1 MARSIFAA
9 FLSAVGLGSPAVSAA
24 APPEATATGQQA
36 AADRSMEYMG
46 EIARAIIE
54 ADDIES
60 DWDELSLVL
69 GFDDDG
75 TLNETYGYAYDA
87 SGDFE
92 AISIRPRLLREPAE
106 AYRQWLMRLRDGKV
120 VEAAPIHDGIIKML
134 FQFNRRKNKV
144 NADFEYDDT
153 DRWKVT
159 PNNLDAMIEELRPK
173 L

>member
-24 APPEATATGQQA
+24 APPEATTAEQQA

-69 GFDDDG
+69 GFDNDG

-106 AYRQWLMRLRDGKV
+106 AY
-120 VEAAPIHDGIIKML
+120 PIASG
-134 FQFNRRKNKV
+134 
-144 NADFEYDDT
+144 
-153 DRWKVT
+153 
-159 PNNLDAMIEELRPK
+159 
-173 L
+173 